1 MELFKSLH
9 EMLSDGQQMTVTLR
23 RQGEEL
29 VVSVM
34 PSVSGVKD
42 KAVENIVPLCISGT
56 SEELEDGFLDALRQ
70 GLPKAAG
77 LVANIKEY
85 EESVENARKATEMAK
100 KAKDEKDK
108 AKKEFDGYIELA
120 RQNLKEEKFLDAKKC
135 LDKAAA
141 VKDADKALIDKARKA
156 VDERS
161 GAGGL
166 FAGPVDKSDGKNITL
181 GKDFKVPTRTET
193 PKAQS
198 AAPAAAELKPA
209 DTNDAFEQAMALA
222 DDDET
227 ENENDDENENME
239 E

>member
-1 MELFKSLH
+1 MGLFNDLA
-9 EMLSDGQQMTVTLR
+9 EMLVNGQQLTINVR
-23 RQGEEL
+23 KEGDGL
-29 VVSVM
+29 VVSTM
-34 PSVSGVKD
+34 PVISGVKD
-42 KAVENIVPLCISGT
+42 KAVENIVPIVMNGT
-56 SEELEDGFLDALRQ
+56 PDEFNDGFIDALRN

-85 EESVENARKATEMAK
+85 EDGLEAARKNSEMAK
-100 KAKDEKDK
+100 KAKEERDK

-141 VKDADKALIDKARKA
+141 VKDADKVLIDKARKA

-181 GKDFKVPTRTET
+181 GKDFKVPTRTEGS
-193 PKAQS
+193 KAQPS
-198 AAPAAAELKPA
+198 APAAEEPKPA
-209 DTNDAFEQAMALA
+209 DASDAFEQAMALA
-222 DDDET
+222 DEDET
-227 ENENDDENENME
+227 ENENDDENME

>member
-1 MELFKSLH
+1 METFKSLA
-9 EMLSDGQQMTVTLR
+9 EMLADGQQLTITLR
-23 RQGEEL
+23 KSGQEL
-29 VVSVM
+29 VASIMPDVSA
-34 PSVSGVKD
+34 VKD
-42 KAVENIVPLCISGT
+42 KAVDNIVPIVMSGT
-56 SEELEDGFLDALRQ
+56 PEEFDDGFIGALKS
-70 GLPKAAG
+70 GLPAATG

-85 EESVENARKATEMAK
+85 EESVEVARKATEMAK

-108 AKKEFDGYIELA
+108 AKREFDGYVELA

-166 FAGPVDKSDGKNITL
+166 FAGPVDKSDGKKITL
-181 GKDFKVPTRTET
+181 GKDFKVPT
-193 PKAQS
+193 K
-198 AAPAAAELKPA
+198 
-209 DTNDAFEQAMALA
+209 
-222 DDDET
+222 T
-227 ENENDDENENME
+227 ENENEDENME

>member
-1 MELFKSLH
+1 
-9 EMLSDGQQMTVTLR
+9 MLADKQQLVITLR
-23 RQGEEL
+23 KEEQML
-29 VVSVM
+29 VASVM
-34 PSVSGVKD
+34 PDVTGVKD
-42 KAVENIVPLCISGT
+42 KAVEQIVPLCVSGT
-56 SEELEDGFLDALRQ
+56 PEELEAGFVDALRQ

-85 EESVENARKATEMAK
+85 EDGLEAARKNSEMAK
-100 KAKDEKDK
+100 KAKEEKDK
-108 AKKEFDGYIELA
+108 VKKEFDGYVELA
-120 RQNLKEEKFLDAKKC
+120 RQNLKEDKFLDAKKC

-181 GKDFKVPTRTET
+181 GKDFKVPTKTDAS
-193 PKAQS
+193 KAQP
-198 AAPAAAELKPA
+198 AAPAAAEPKPA
-209 DTNDAFEQAMALA
+209 DANDAFEQAMALA
-222 DDDET
+222 DEDET
-227 ENENDDENENME
+227 ENENEDENENLE